1 MCLYNSEVIMSG
13 LKKAYNTLGSVSQA
27 NKWYDRYGGYVMP
40 VAQPFIDGI
49 TKFLGRE
56 PMATT
61 AVQESLSTIKKSL
74 EQSSIT
80 SIDLQ
85 QMASSVKSFQGILKD
100 CTTLLGCIDENKLN
114 NAAIANFIAGTK
126 DRLKDIQKNDF
137 TKLLFDASAVY
148 LGILKLI
155 NLLDEVQKATSGKD
169 ESQSLPYLKMAGTI
183 IGIVLPTLIY
193 MLQSDANLG
202 LRELNKNLGN
212 ASGIIK
218 MLQQP
223 LNLLKNINDSLDLS
237 YFGTM
242 VTGIAGSTKN
252 TVSLIAKLNSLRQN
266 PIAQQIPSTLMT
278 ALWQLLQITT
288 TPDQAISRSDP
299 TTQEQGGDE
308 PLTPRS
314 DLTDDD
320 DLLTAKSDL
329 TTQSDLTDDLITAK
343 SDTDDLL
350 TAQDEPPTPTN
361 VLTEQDW
368 DASLPSSPLA
378 QQITLSYP
386 ERPTP
391 NAPATAD
398 PPPPHTSSTYTL
410 AIHLEKLKEANRE
423 AEEAG
428 IKAKEAIRS
437 SKESIEKAQEVHK
450 RVQLLLKEIEA
461 KQSKQY
467 KELEQVLGSLDHTL
481 KGGELHTTT
490 RPAHPSSLYEN
501 PYLYTPPKQT
511 SFPNVV
517 TGSELHPQPMEP
529 AANKRTTMVNSQPH
543 LPSRSKDLETS
554 FLSISPDLYVE
565 TTNTPK
571 SRITVDPQPKLQ
583 SRLSNL
589 GTQFSSR
596 ELELEFKLVEH
607 IQNGDVEQLQKF
619 LTEHPNLKNYQDSDG
634 NYLLHL
640 ASKRGNL
647 NMIQMLMKN
656 MNLSPNVYNHEG
668 KTPLH
673 IIAATTDLPY
683 DKIDE
688 HLQIIKAFKAA
699 NADFNARINK
709 EKYTP
714 TPLHIAALTSTQHRT
729 VEALLN
735 CGADITLRYK
745 DSTAKKPSAGLI
757 VNLLKSNDTQTIDTL
772 VSQKINKLRE
782 KVGAKILLVNLGRI
796 EFLIKQKSKQKEAAP
811 NKSKTPGK

>member
-1 MCLYNSEVIMSG
+1 MSG
-13 LKKAYNTLGSVSQA
+13 FKKVYNALGSVSQA

-80 SIDLQ
+80 GTTSIDLQ
-85 QMASSVKSFQGILKD
+85 QMASSLKSFQGILKD
-100 CTTLLGCIDENKLN
+100 CTTLLGCIDQNRLN
-114 NAAIANFIAGTK
+114 NAAITNFIAGTK
-126 DRLKDIQKNDF
+126 ERLKDIQKNDF
-137 TKLLFDASAVY
+137 TKLLFDASSVY

-169 ESQSLPYLKMAGTI
+169 ESQSLPYLKIAGTI
-183 IGIVLPTLIY
+183 IGIILPTLIY

-202 LRELNKNLGN
+202 LRELNKNLAN

-218 MLQQP
+218 MLQQT

-237 YFGTM
+237 YLGAM

-278 ALWQLLQITT
+278 ALWELLQITT

-314 DLTDDD
+314 DLTYDD
-320 DLLTAKSDL
+320 DLLTAKSD
-329 TTQSDLTDDLITAK
+329 
-343 SDTDDLL
+343 TDDLL
-350 TAQDEPPTPTN
+350 IAQDEPLTPTN
-361 VLTEQDW
+361 VLIEQDW
-368 DASLPSSPLA
+368 ETSLPSSPLA
-378 QQITLSYP
+378 QQTTSFPP
-386 ERPTP
+386 EWPMPNTP
-391 NAPATAD
+391 AKAD
-398 PPPPHTSSTYTL
+398 PLPPPTSRTYTL
-410 AIHLEKLKEANRE
+410 AIHLEKLKEANRN
-423 AEEAG
+423 AKEAG
-428 IKAKEAIRS
+428 IKAEEAIRS
-437 SKESIEKAQEVHK
+437 SKESIEKAEEAHK

-481 KGGELHTTT
+481 KGGELHRTT
-490 RPAHPSSLYEN
+490 RQAPPSSLHEN
-501 PYLYTPPKQT
+501 PSLYTPQT

-517 TGSELHPQPMEP
+517 TGSELNPQATKP
-529 AANKRTTMVNSQPH
+529 AANKRTNMVDSQPH
-543 LPSRSKDLETS
+543 LPSKSNDLETS

-571 SRITVDPQPKLQ
+571 SRITVDPQPQLQ
-583 SRLSNL
+583 SRLS
-589 GTQFSSR
+589 
-596 ELELEFKLVEH
+596 ELETSFSLGELKLEFQLVEH

-619 LTEHPNLKNYQDSDG
+619 LTEHPNLKNYQDADG

-647 NMIQMLMKN
+647 NMIQMLMKDI
-656 MNLSPNVYNHEG
+656 NLSPNVYNHEG

-688 HLQIIKAFKAA
+688 HLKIIAAFKAA
-699 NADFNARINK
+699 NADFNARINH

-714 TPLHIAALTSTQHRT
+714 TPLHIAALTSTQPRT

-735 CGADITLRYK
+735 CGADITLKYK
-745 DSTAKKPSAGLI
+745 DSTAKKPSAGI
-757 VNLLKSNDTQTIDTL
+757 ISNLLKSNVPQTIDKL
-772 VSQKINKLRE
+772 VSQKIKNIQE
-782 KVGAKILLVNLGRI
+782 KGGANILLVTLGRI
-796 EFLIKQKSKQKEAAP
+796 KFFITEKQKMTAP